1 MKKFPVY
8 HGRVFRSYEIDL
20 DGNVTR
26 IATGKKL
33 QPFDDQRGYNR
44 VDLMIDGEKVRCKLH
59 LMMAETF
66 MKGRPPEG
74 CVINHK
80 DGNKH
85 NNALSNLEYATY
97 RDNTAHQ
104 LQHIQGLHYLTKDEI
119 KNARA
124 MKQKGVPITEIAK
137 QLDCPYYVIRDMLNG
152 KTYKS
157 KWDENEEHHKLVK
170 DIMKTTGV
178 RKPTS
183 VTEWW

>member
-8 HGRVFRSYEIDL
+8 HGKVFKDYEVDL
-20 DGNVTR
+20 NGTVTR
-26 IATGKKL
+26 IQTGRIL

-44 VDLMIDGEKVRCKLH
+44 VDLMLNGEKIRCKLH

-66 MKGRPPEG
+66 MKGRPPIG

-119 KNARA
+119 ENARA
-124 MKQKGVPITEIAK
+124 MYKKNVPITEIAK
-137 QLDCPYYVIRDMLNG
+137 QLDVPYYVIRDMLNG

-157 KWDENEEHHKLVK
+157 KWDDDKEYNKLL
-170 DIMKTTGV
+170 
-178 RKPTS
+178 RKL
-183 VTEWW
+183 EKMNAN